1 MLASL
6 RKFLWVMGAALLL
19 ANSSV
24 RAAGMSPDPTGI
36 WYDPAQPGWGMSIT
50 QQGDT
55 MFVVLF
61 LYDQGHEPTWLVAS
75 NVIDTGQ
82 TVNFL
87 VGEAFAGNL
96 FRTTGPFFEVPS
108 DVTPLAITPAGNI
121 QLAYI
126 GGTNN
131 ISLMYRVD
139 GVTVT
144 KTVQPQTWR
153 SNVADLLGT
162 FTGGVFLVA
171 PSPPCAEPLAIT
183 PQFATFTVLQGSTP
197 DTVKMTWG
205 TGIDTL
211 CTMTGAYTQQGQLGS
226 LAGPLKCGPV
236 PSPSTNVGTLTISAM
251 SVGKFGF
258 SGAALLQSPTC
269 THAGTAGGVKS

>member
-55 MFVVLF
+55 LFVVLF

-96 FRTTGPFFEVPS
+96 FRTTGPFFETPS
-108 DVTPLAITPAGNI
+108 DATPLAITPAGNI

-126 GGTNN
+126 GGTSN

-162 FTGGVFLVA
+162 FSGGVFLNA
-171 PSPPCAEPLAIT
+171 PSACQAQEAIT
-183 PQFATFTVLQGSTP
+183 PQFATFTIVQGSTA

-205 TGIDTL
+205 TGIDTV
-211 CTMTGAYTQQGQLGS
+211 CAMTGTYVQQGQRGS
-226 LAGPLKCGPV
+226 LAGPVQCGPV
-236 PSPSTNVGTLTISAM
+236 PNPSTDVGTLTISAM
-251 SVGKFGF
+251 SVGPFGF
-258 SGAALLQSPTC
+258 SGAAVLQSGSC
-269 THAGTAGGVKS
+269 THAGTAGGVRS